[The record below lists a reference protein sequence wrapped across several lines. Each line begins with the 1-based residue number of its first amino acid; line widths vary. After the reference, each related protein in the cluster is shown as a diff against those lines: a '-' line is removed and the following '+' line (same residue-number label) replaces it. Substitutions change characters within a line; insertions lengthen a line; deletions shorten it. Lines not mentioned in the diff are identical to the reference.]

1 MACPTTPVTS
11 ALSNMAL
18 AAGLLSCCGNTS
30 SSWLASALGLRPSAS
45 LLILGSMMA
54 ALANCLL
61 LSSKT
66 LYAIK
71 INKFIFKKK
80 KDPTYL
86 LLLSTCWGLAGEK
99 LLFPRRML
107 TWVRVVSGK
116 FALWLLPQRPRP
128 LPWWKMSWPEPVLCL
143 ASVGMAETGHLGR
156 GLGAPGEAWG
166 RSCCNA

>member
-1 MACPTTPVTS
+1 
-11 ALSNMAL
+11 MAL
-18 AAGLLSCCGNTS
+18 AAVLLSCCGNTS

-45 LLILGSMMA
+45 LLILGCMMA

-66 LYAIK
+66 LCAIK

-80 KDPTYL
+80 KKDPTYSPF
-86 LLLSTCWGLAGEK
+86 LSTCWGLTGEK

-107 TWVRVVSGK
+107 TWVHVVSGK

-128 LPWWKMSWPEPVLCL
+128 LPWWKMSWPEPVPLFSISWDGGDWSPWERPGC
-143 ASVGMAETGHLGR
+143 SRR
-156 GLGAPGEAWG
+156 GLGEKLLQCLGVRVYVQNG
-166 RSCCNA
+166 SLQ